1 MRIDLT
7 KQRIIFS
14 LFFSVFVL
22 YSGNMYSQHIK
33 SDSVLSKLI
42 EMPLKN
48 IFVEYPNKPG
58 HTYVSADEVRLSP
71 RDLHPVFYGC
81 FDWHS
86 SVHGHWMLVRLL
98 RNYPNSK
105 LNDKIIQTLN
115 ASLNKENIEK
125 EAAYFDRS
133 DLAKSFER
141 TYGWAW
147 VLKLDEELYLLNTEE
162 GKKWHKNLQPL
173 TKKIVELWKAYL
185 PKQSYPTRVGTH
197 NNSAFAL
204 GFAIDWAR
212 TVKDKDFESAL
223 IEKAKAF
230 YLDEKDTP
238 SYLEPD
244 GTDFF
249 SPSLL
254 IADLMARVLPDQQ
267 YDSWFDLFISSRGV
281 KNLCESPTVSDLN
294 DYQIVHLVGLSFS
307 RSWCMRTI
315 AEKMQEGNPYK
326 KLFTEKSIEL
336 FQTGISQ
343 IFLSNYGGDHWLAT
357 FAIYAD

>member
-1 MRIDLT
+1 MN
-7 KQRIIFS
+7 KQKTIITLLAAIL
-14 LFFSVFVL
+14 LFA
-22 YSGNMYSQHIK
+22 GNVYAQNIK
-33 SDSVLSKLI
+33 SDSSLIKLA

-58 HTYVSADEVRLSP
+58 HSYINADEVGLSP

-98 RNYPNSK
+98 RNYPHITFREEIIK
-105 LNDKIIQTLN
+105 ALNT
-115 ASLNKENIEK
+115 SLNKENIEK

-133 DLAKSFER
+133 DLTKSFER

-147 VLKLDEELYLLNTEE
+147 ALKLDEELSLLNTEE
-162 GKKWHKNLQPL
+162 GKVWHHNLQPL
-173 TKKIVELWKAYL
+173 TQKIVALWKAYL
-185 PKQSYPTRVGTH
+185 PKQSYPSRVGTH

-212 TVKDKDFESAL
+212 ATGDKEFEQAL
-223 IEKAKAF
+223 VDKAKEF
-230 YLDEKDTP
+230 YGDETDTP

-244 GTDFF
+244 GADFF

-254 IADLMARVLPDQQ
+254 IADLMARILPEKE
-267 YDSWFDLFISSRGV
+267 YDNWFASFISSRGV
-281 KNLCESPTVSDLN
+281 ENLCESPKVSDLN

-307 RSWCMRTI
+307 RSWCMQHI
-315 AEKMQEGNPYK
+315 ASKMQEGNPYK
-326 KLFTEKSIEL
+326 KLFAEKAVEL
-336 FQTGISQ
+336 FDKGLPLLFS
-343 IFLSNYGGDHWLAT
+343 SNYGGDHWLAT
-357 FAIYAD
+357 FAVYAD